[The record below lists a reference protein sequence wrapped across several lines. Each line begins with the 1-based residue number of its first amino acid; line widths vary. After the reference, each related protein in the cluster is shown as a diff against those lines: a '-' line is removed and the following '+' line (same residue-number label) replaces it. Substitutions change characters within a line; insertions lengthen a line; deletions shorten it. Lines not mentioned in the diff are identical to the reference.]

1 MDALECIN
9 SRRSV
14 REFTDEPV
22 TAEQVRQIIDAGC
35 RAPSGLNNQP
45 WRFAVIRSDEVRQQL
60 AGLTKYGRIV
70 RGAPVCIAVFCDREA
85 MYNDLKDHQGMGA
98 CLQNMLLAAHALGL
112 GGVWLGEILKRS
124 AEVNGVLA
132 LPANLELMA
141 VIALGHPVPKR
152 RTSSRKAAASLI
164 VREL

>member
-1 MDALECIN
+1 MDAMECIR

-22 TAEQVRQIIDAGC
+22 TAEQVRQIIEAGC
-35 RAPSGLNNQP
+35 QAPSGLNNQP
-45 WRFAVIRSDEVRQQL
+45 WRFAVIRGDEGRRQL
-60 AGLTKYGRIV
+60 ATLTKYGRIV

-85 MYNDLKDHQGMGA
+85 MYHDMKDHQGMGA
-98 CLQNMLLAAHALGL
+98 CLQNMLLAAHALGM
-112 GGVWLGEILKRS
+112 GGIWLGEILNRS
-124 AEVNGVLA
+124 AEVNA
-132 LPANLELMA
+132 LLELPKKLELMA

-152 RTSSRKAAASLI
+152 RTSSRKDPASLV